1 MLDRLESAYKTCLNC
16 SKAGVVLG
24 WQRHRKPKITLD
36 AVGSSDMAKRARHAE
51 NSDTFDQTWHNK
63 YGVRTFLQSACQDR
77 QVSREL
83 LRACHTTVYHGY
95 TAKGIQ

>member
-1 MLDRLESAYKTCLNC
+1 MVLD
-16 SKAGVVLG
+16 
-24 WQRHRKPKITLD
+24 WQRRCKPKITLD
-36 AVGSSDMAKRARHAE
+36 AVSSSDMARRARHTE

-63 YGVRTFLQSACQDR
+63 YGVRTFLQPACQDC

-83 LRACHTTVYHGY
+83 LRACRTTVYHGY